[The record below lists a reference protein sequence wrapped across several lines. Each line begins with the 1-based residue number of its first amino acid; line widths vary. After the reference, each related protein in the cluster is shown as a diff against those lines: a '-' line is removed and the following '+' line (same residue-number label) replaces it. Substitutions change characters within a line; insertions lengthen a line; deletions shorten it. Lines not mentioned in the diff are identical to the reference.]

1 VSGGPLSPE
10 AFAASIDVS
19 RETLD
24 RLELHLDLLR
34 HWQRRINLVGSR
46 TLEDPW
52 RRHMLDSAQLLRLL
66 PRFGGPLVD
75 LGSGAGFP
83 GLVLAAC
90 GIREVH
96 LIESDG
102 RKAQFLREVAR
113 RTGVEVEVHACRI
126 EELGG
131 FPAAVVTARAL
142 APLARLLGLAERF
155 IGQGSLCLFLK
166 GAGVGRELTDAARS
180 WHMEPEILTSLS
192 DSSGAVLKLRGV
204 SRAPSRQS

>member
-1 VSGGPLSPE
+1 VSEGPLTPE
-10 AFAASIDVS
+10 AFAATIDVS

-24 RLELHLDLLR
+24 RLQLHLDLLR
-34 HWQRRINLVGSR
+34 HWQRRINLVGPS

-66 PRFGGPLVD
+66 PASGGRLVD

-90 GIREVH
+90 GVRPVH

-113 RTGVEVEVHACRI
+113 RMGVEAEIHACRI
-126 EELGG
+126 EALPGWPTG
-131 FPAAVVTARAL
+131 VVTARAL
-142 APLARLLGLAERF
+142 APLKRLLGLAERF
-155 IGQGSLCLFLK
+155 IGQDSLCLFLK
-166 GAGVGRELTDAARS
+166 GAGVSNELTEAAHS

-192 DSSGAVLKLRGV
+192 DPSGVVLKLGGV
-204 SRAPSRQS
+204 RRAPSRQS